1 MRLEARRDLETALPT
16 FLRERLGVPRP
27 IASIRES
34 IVKVVACLFVLV
46 RASVRFQM
54 GKLFYKLRSPLSNS
68 ALTGTVVLLAP

>member
-34 IVKVVACLFVLV
+34 IVKVVARLLAFLERVCDSKWVNYFI
-46 RASVRFQM
+46 
-54 GKLFYKLRSPLSNS
+54 LRSPAPLP
-68 ALTGTVVLLAP
+68 GTVFLLAP